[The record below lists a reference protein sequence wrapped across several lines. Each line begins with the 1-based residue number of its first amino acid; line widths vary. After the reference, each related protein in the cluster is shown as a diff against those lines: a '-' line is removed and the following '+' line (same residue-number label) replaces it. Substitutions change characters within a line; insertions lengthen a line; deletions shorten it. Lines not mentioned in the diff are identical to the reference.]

1 MAEWL
6 KAAVL
11 KTVESLRAPGVRIPL
26 SPPILMGSIRPS
38 KRMEY
43 NLIKV
48 LLVDD
53 HELVRIGIKRL
64 LQDVTGMKV
73 VGESATGEEA
83 IRLAKT
89 LIPDVVLM
97 DVQMPGIG
105 GLEATRKMI
114 RHNPDLKVLA
124 LTVCDDEPYP
134 SRLLQAGAAGYI
146 TKGCDPDEMI
156 RAIRTVHAGQRY
168 ISSEIAQQLAL
179 KRFAKDEESP
189 LDILSERELQ
199 IMLMIT
205 SGQKVQEISDKL
217 CLSPKTVNSYRY
229 RIFEKL
235 GINND
240 VELTLLAIRLSLV
253 EGHKSPEEH

>member
-1 MAEWL
+1 M
-6 KAAVL
+6 V
-11 KTVESLRAPGVRIPL
+11 
-26 SPPILMGSIRPS
+26 M
-38 KRMEY
+38 
-43 NLIKV
+43 
-48 LLVDD
+48 
-53 HELVRIGIKRL
+53 
-64 LQDVTGMKV
+64 
-73 VGESATGEEA
+73 
-83 IRLAKT
+83 
-89 LIPDVVLM
+89 
-97 DVQMPGIG
+97 QMPGIG

-156 RAIRTVHAGQRY
+156 RAIRTIHAGQRY

-235 GINND
+235 GINSD
-240 VELTLLAIRLSLV
+240 VELTLLAIRLGLV
-253 EGHKSPEEH
+253 EGHKSSAEES

>member
-1 MAEWL
+1 
-6 KAAVL
+6 
-11 KTVESLRAPGVRIPL
+11 
-26 SPPILMGSIRPS
+26 
-38 KRMEY
+38 MEY
-43 NLIKV
+43 KLIKV

-53 HELVRIGIKRL
+53 HELVRLGIKRL
-64 LQDVTGMKV
+64 LQDVNGMKV

-83 IRLAKT
+83 IRLVKT

-114 RHNPDLKVLA
+114 RHNPDLKILA

-179 KRFAKDEESP
+179 KRFAKNEETP

-205 SGQKVQEISDKL
+205 SGQKVQEISEKL

-235 GINND
+235 SINSD

-253 EGHKSPEEH
+253 EGHKSSTEES